1 MNERIL
7 MIETSTECCSVAL
20 SEGGRILAS
29 RIDETPRMQ
38 SSMLAPYI
46 VEVLEEA
53 GLCAANL
60 DAVAVSDGP
69 GSYTGLR
76 VGVSTAKGICF
87 GAGLPLI
94 GVDTLQILA
103 CQAEMPGQAGH
114 DDRGQAGHDD
124 SPVIPGLTRD
134 LHRIIAFLDA
144 RRMEVYAATFDAEGR
159 KCSDTAAVILDETS
173 YQEELAAGPVLFI
186 GTGVEKFQAICRH
199 PNARFQPCFPLATAM
214 LKPALTALQKKE
226 FKDVAYFEP
235 LYLKDFAPGVSKHA
249 IL

>member
-20 SEGGRILAS
+20 SEGPRIVAR

-46 VEVLEEA
+46 VEVLQEA
-53 GLCAANL
+53 GLTASDL
-60 DAVAVSDGP
+60 DAVAVSEGP

-87 GAGLPLI
+87 GAGIPLI

-103 CQAEMPGQAGH
+103 CQAEKTGQSGP
-114 DDRGQAGHDD
+114 DD
-124 SPVIPGLTRD
+124 
-134 LHRIIAFLDA
+134 RIIAMLDA
-144 RRMEVYAATFDAEGR
+144 RRMEVYAATFDTEGR
-159 KCSDTAAVILDETS
+159 KLSDTAAVILDNDS
-173 YQEELAAGPVLFI
+173 YHTELEAGRVLFI
-186 GTGVEKFQAICRH
+186 GTGVEKFQAVCQH
-199 PNARFQPCFPLATAM
+199 PNARFQSCFPLAPAM
-214 LKPALTALQKKE
+214 LQPALAALQKKE

-235 LYLKDFAPGVSKHA
+235 FYLKDFVAGVSKHA

>member
-20 SEGGRILAS
+20 SEGARILAR

-38 SSMLAPYI
+38 SSLLAPYI
-46 VEVLEEA
+46 VEVLQEA
-53 GLCAANL
+53 GLTASDL
-60 DAVAVSDGP
+60 DAVAVSEGP

-87 GAGLPLI
+87 GAGIPLI

-103 CQAEMPGQAGH
+103 CQAEMPT
-114 DDRGQAGHDD
+114 D
-124 SPVIPGLTRD
+124 
-134 LHRIIAFLDA
+134 RIIAFLDA

-159 KCSDTAAVILDETS
+159 KLSDTAAVILDSES
-173 YQEELAAGPVLFI
+173 YHAELEAGRVLFI
-186 GTGVEKFQAICRH
+186 GTGVEKFQAVCQH
-199 PNARFQPCFPLATAM
+199 HNAVFQPCFPLATAM
-214 LKPALTALQKKE
+214 LQPSLAALQKKE

-235 LYLKDFAPGVSKHA
+235 FYLKDFVAGVSKHA